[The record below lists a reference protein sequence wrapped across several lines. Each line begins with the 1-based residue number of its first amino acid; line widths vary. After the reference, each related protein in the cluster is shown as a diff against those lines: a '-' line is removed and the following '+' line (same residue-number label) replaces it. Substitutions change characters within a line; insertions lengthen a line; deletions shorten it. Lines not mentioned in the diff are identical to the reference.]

1 MSNPF
6 NRNAT
11 RIFGAFLLLMMTVLV
26 YSYSS
31 LLISSLTVPK
41 MTKPIETLED
51 VAASNDVILFINPD
65 QGLGKRVMVQ
75 LIH

>member
-6 NRNAT
+6 HRNAMCV
-11 RIFGAFLLLMMTVLV
+11 FGAFLLLMMTVLV
-26 YSYSS
+26 YGYSG

-41 MTKPIETLED
+41 MAKPIETLED
-51 VAASNDVILFINPD
+51 VAASHDVILFINPD

-75 LIH
+75 